1 MGKKEIYKIHVLDSS
16 DNRIYYYSIKTN
28 ISTLD
33 LATKTLLLEKGHDL
47 GQSLY
52 MSVKKTDIIDNSY
65 QLLEV

>member
-1 MGKKEIYKIHVLDSS
+1 MKKEIYKIHVLDSS
-16 DNRIYYYSIKTN
+16 DNRIYYYSIKTH

-52 MSVKKTDIIDNSY
+52 MSVKKYDIVDNSY
-65 QLLEV
+65 QVLEV